1 MNNADNDCTMSR
13 ESAATRCPVVIEGQ
27 AIELE
32 EALQA
37 ARNNEAFTQVLV
49 EARSTELPQRLQLQD
64 AIQHGFL
71 VTCCRDLIASR
82 IRLVAGR

>member
-1 MNNADNDCTMSR
+1 MNNADNDYTMSR
-13 ESAATRCPVVIEGQ
+13 ESTATRCPLVIEGQ
-27 AIELE
+27 VIELE
-32 EALQA
+32 EALLA
-37 ARNNEAFTQVLV
+37 TRNNEAFTQVLV

-64 AIQHGFL
+64 AIRHGFL

>member
-1 MNNADNDCTMSR
+1 MNNADNDYTMSR
-13 ESAATRCPVVIEGQ
+13 ESTATRCPLVIEGQ
-27 AIELE
+27 VIELE

-37 ARNNEAFTQVLV
+37 ASNNEAFTQVLV

-64 AIQHGFL
+64 AIRHGFL